1 VSVED
6 LFEFGGG
13 ESALADF
20 YEGPDEV
27 ADHTVEKSIAIK
39 GALQN
44 TAVFLDD
51 ADGSDF
57 SDGGFALVTWVGGEG
72 GEVVF
77 ACENFGGLAHGGKV
91 EGAGD
96 VPGATDFK
104 RVEGVGIGDAV
115 EVGFSFGGEAGVE
128 AWFLAS
134 DGEDANSWGK
144 MKVEGFGEGDGGI
157 GGGDFAGGDL
167 AEGVDATVGA
177 T

>member
-1 VSVED
+1 VGVENF
-6 LFEFGGG
+6 FEFGGG

-20 YEGPDEV
+20 YESADKV
-27 ADHTVEKSIAIK
+27 ADHTVKKSIAIE

-51 ADGSDF
+51 ADGADF

-77 ACENFGGLAHGGKV
+77 ACENFGGLAHSGKV
-91 EGAGD
+91 EGTGD
-96 VPGATDFK
+96 VPGATDFE

-134 DGEDANSWGK
+134 DGEDADAGGQVE
-144 MKVEGFGEGDGGI
+144 VEGFGESGGVV
-157 GGGDFAGGDL
+157 GGGDFAGGNL
-167 AEGVDATVGA
+167 AESVDAAIGA
-177 T
+177 A

>member
-1 VSVED
+1 MGVED
-6 LFEFGGG
+6 FFEFGGG

-20 YEGPDEV
+20 YESADEV
-27 ADHTVEKSIAIK
+27 ADHTVEESIAIE

-51 ADGSDF
+51 ADGADSA
-57 SDGGFALVTWVGGEG
+57 DGGLALVAWVGCEG

-77 ACENFGGLAHGGKV
+77 PCENFSGLAHGGEV
-91 EGAGD
+91 EGPGD
-96 VPGATDFK
+96 VPGATDFQ

-134 DGEDANSWGK
+134 DGKDADAWGK
-144 MKVEGFGEGDGGI
+144 VEVEGFGEGSGGV
-157 GGGDFAGGDL
+157 GGGDFAGSNL
-167 AEGVDATVGA
+167 AEGVDAAIGPA
-177 T
+177 

>member
-1 VSVED
+1 MGVED
-6 LFEFGGG
+6 FFEFGGG

-20 YEGPDEV
+20 YESADKV
-27 ADHTVEKSIAIK
+27 ADHTVEESIAIK

-51 ADGSDF
+51 ADGADF
-57 SDGGFALVTWVGGEG
+57 ADGGFALVAWVGGEG

-77 ACENFGGLAHGGKV
+77 ACENFGGFTHGGEM

-96 VPGATDFK
+96 VPGATDFE

-134 DGEDANSWGK
+134 DGEDADSWRK
-144 MKVEGFGEGDGGI
+144 MEVEGFGEGGGRV

-167 AEGVDATVGA
+167 AEGVDATIGA
-177 T
+177 A